1 MRLIHYLPIVC
12 ARRSIYIANPYFIP
26 DQAAIDTLIEAR
38 QRGVDVR
45 IMVAGRHNDTWL
57 ARQNSRRL
65 YGPLLEAGIQILE
78 YNTTFMHQKT
88 MVVDGIWVSIGTTN
102 FDNRSFVHNEETSV
116 CIKNAE
122 LAAYMEQTF
131 RRDTQSCERVD
142 ARSLA
147 EARPR
152 HEVAGGRRLTARG
165 AGLTRLPP
173 SFVPWPWCLVRAWS
187 LVLGPPE

>member
-1 MRLIHYLPIVC
+1 MRVDHLGKTLEEPLHDRGGRHAEAACRGLHHERAYLADFVHILPRGP
-12 ARRSIYIANPYFIP
+12 ALG
-26 DQAAIDTLIEAR
+26 QLIEAR

-131 RRDTQSCERVD
+131 RRDMQSCERVTLD
-142 ARSLA
+142 AWRKRGVVTKSL
-147 EARPR
+147 EA
-152 HEVAGGRRLTARG
+152 VA
-165 AGLTRLPP
+165 
-173 SFVPWPWCLVRAWS
+173 S
-187 LVLGPPE
+187 LLEAQV